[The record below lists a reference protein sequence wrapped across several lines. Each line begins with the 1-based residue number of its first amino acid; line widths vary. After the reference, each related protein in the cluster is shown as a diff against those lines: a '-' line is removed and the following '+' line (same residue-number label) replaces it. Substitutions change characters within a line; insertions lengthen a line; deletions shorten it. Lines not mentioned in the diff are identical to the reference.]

1 MEPRAGY
8 TVEDK
13 LRCEIEKLE
22 AETANLKRT
31 WIDNPASWVTIL
43 TTIVALGGVALQ
55 YTRSDREYQLVQIK
69 TERLA
74 LDTIKLRDENAKLS
88 VIRQQLQDQVKLAQN
103 ELVKLNNKPDS
114 LRAGN
119 AQLQESEDTFSTLG
133 AALKNGDSTVQFV
146 SVIATLRKPDLANRR
161 AKGLKLRGIDGSVE
175 VYRKAPGQY
184 ALTLGGKS
192 TYTDA
197 TRRVEY
203 AKQNGFPDAVVRLA
217 KNWGENLN
225 K

>member
-1 MEPRAGY
+1 MEARERY
-8 TVEDK
+8 TAEDK
-13 LRCEIEKLE
+13 LRYEIEKLQ
-22 AETANLKRT
+22 AETANLKRA
-31 WIDNPASWVTIL
+31 WINNPASWFTVI
-43 TTIVALGGVALQ
+43 TTIVALIGVAIQ
-55 YTRSDREYQLVQIK
+55 YTKSDREYQLIEIK
-69 TERLA
+69 AERLA

-119 AQLQESEDTFSTLG
+119 EQLQESEDTFSTLS

-161 AKGLKLRGIDGSVE
+161 ANELKGMDSRIE

-217 KNWGENLN
+217 KKWGDNLN